1 MAVTSKARRFLSQL
15 QLHKQFG
22 KYSVPFSALNDIH
35 VMDTLVRMALRR
47 QDEAAGLR
55 ISARVRLIRL
65 GAPD

>member
-1 MAVTSKARRFLSQL
+1 MAVTSKARRFLS

-55 ISARVRLIRL
+55 ISAGVRLIRL